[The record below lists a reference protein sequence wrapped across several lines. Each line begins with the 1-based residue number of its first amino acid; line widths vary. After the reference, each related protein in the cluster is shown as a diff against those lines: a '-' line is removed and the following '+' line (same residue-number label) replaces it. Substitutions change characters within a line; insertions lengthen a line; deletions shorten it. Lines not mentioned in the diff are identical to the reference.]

1 MKNNWKETFRNDYT
15 TKGYGDYRLWNES
28 GNNVQKVEDFIT
40 NLLAEQKKEL
50 MNDFLKWAEDHYW
63 DTNQGNEDLIVLHIK
78 NYIESLNHD

>member
-40 NLLAEQKKEL
+40 NLLAEQKKGL
-50 MNDFLKWAEDHYW
+50 LGKQSVRLITHFHDDSDKGLLEDIL
-63 DTNQGNEDLIVLHIK
+63 EII
-78 NYIESLNHD
+78 NHHD